1 MQYHT
6 LRREEEKKT
15 FPNTMLNYLFIAQYE
30 ISIN

>member
-6 LRREEEKKT
+6 LRQQEEKT
-15 FPNTMLNYLFIAQYE
+15 FSNTMLYYLFIAQYE